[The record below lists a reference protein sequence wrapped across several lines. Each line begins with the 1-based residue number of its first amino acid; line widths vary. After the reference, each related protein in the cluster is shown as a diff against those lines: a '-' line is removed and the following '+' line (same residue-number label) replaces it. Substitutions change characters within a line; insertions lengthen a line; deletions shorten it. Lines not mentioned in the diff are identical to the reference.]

1 MSCYFIQYVEGQKYL
16 RPVQSKEEYL
26 RLRDSDRQK
35 WLVGE
40 IRRGCSD
47 GSMSKEEISR
57 MKRQLIQ
64 FNYSCIPGEDG
75 RLKGV
80 KTPSMTV
87 GMDIDFDPND
97 PDYERKMAEVPHRV
111 MEKKDEIGLL
121 MMERSVSKGYHIVF
135 RRMIMDGIAEGR
147 ILENQ
152 EMNLRKA
159 SEIIGCAFD
168 KGARDI
174 TRVFFGT
181 TASEGDLIYLDEG
194 MWSPQKA
201 PHLPVGGFTMP
212 RREEGGLAAKL
223 PGTVASQE
231 AEATVAETAAAKTAA
246 ATVASQEAAATENPP
261 SGGWGDSSY
270 QGIPY
275 STIIKKYWDMYY
287 EGKEPCMGDRNVK
300 TFELVML
307 LRPICDYSQEMLEA
321 AVPRYDGFPED
332 EWRRTIE
339 SALKEPRKGMPYRLR
354 QVLDAL
360 RQERK
365 LQMMANGNTTED
377 IVANVGGQMGIMPER
392 PKRMPKFLSHVSS
405 KVGPYYKSM
414 VEESVWPAVCAHLHG
429 VKFWYIDGT
438 DCEANISSP
447 LIGKQSMGKG
457 QVNKP
462 IEYLLADITER
473 DKENERREDQWR
485 ERNQGKGSSK
495 DRQQRPKDII
505 IQRLDK
511 NLTPAALSQSL
522 IDGERNG
529 KRRIITKVDEIELL
543 AEIGNGK
550 AEKVG
555 LLVRYGFDSAT
566 WGQRRVGL
574 DSVNGSYTVR
584 WVWNA
589 SCTSARAKAFINRD
603 WVANGSLS
611 RLNVNTIIKPNDDNV
626 IPKVGVYDDEYAE
639 GLKSY
644 IDRLNA
650 ASGDIKCKQADAL
663 AYQMLKEHNAIA
675 DLCESEGYRVF
686 SYRAVKIGW
695 LKACILYIMNGYRW
709 EKAIAEY
716 AAYSV
721 RRDLWAKFLYFGD
734 EIEAEFNE
742 DKASNNS
749 GPKNMLTLLPHEFSY
764 DEYVNVRQTVGKGG
778 DGKATLRTWQHRGYV
793 EYDDIT
799 KRYVKK
805 KG

>member
-1 MSCYFIQYVEGQKYL
+1 MM

-26 RLRDSDRQK
+26 KLRDSDRQK
-35 WLVGE
+35 WLVSE
-40 IRRGCSD
+40 IRKGKKD
-47 GSMSKEEISR
+47 GSKSKEEIDK

-75 RLKGV
+75 HLKGV
-80 KTPSMTV
+80 KTPSMSF
-87 GMDIDFDPND
+87 GMDIDFDPED
-97 PDYERKMAEVPHRV
+97 PDYEKKMAEVPRVV
-111 MEKKDEIGLL
+111 MEKKDELGLL
-121 MMERSVSKGYHIVF
+121 MMERSVGKGYHLVCKRTIF
-135 RRMIMDGIAEGR
+135 DGIAEGK

-152 EMNLRKA
+152 EMNLRRT

-168 KGARDI
+168 KGAKDI

-181 TASEGDLIYLDEG
+181 TASEEDLLFLDEG
-194 MWSPQKA
+194 LFEAEKA
-201 PHLPVGGFTMP
+201 
-212 RREEGGLAAKL
+212 EGQAAKL
-223 PGTVASQE
+223 PGTVAAPQG
-231 AEATVAETAAAKTAA
+231 AAVVAASAQGAAAA
-246 ATVASQEAAATENPP
+246 VA
-261 SGGWGDSSY
+261 Y

-275 STIIKKYWDMYY
+275 SAIIKKYWDMFYD
-287 EGKEPCMGDRNVK
+287 GKEPCMGDRNVR

-307 LRPICDYSQEMLEA
+307 LRSICDYSQEMLEA
-321 AVPRYDGFPED
+321 VIPRYDGFPED

-354 QVLDAL
+354 QVLDSL
-360 RQERK
+360 KQEKR
-365 LQMMANGNTTED
+365 LQLMANGKTTGYT
-377 IVANVGGQMGIMPER
+377 ANNVSGQLSVMPER
-392 PKRMPKFLSHVSS
+392 PRRMPKFLNLVSS
-405 KVGPYYKSM
+405 KVDPYYKPM
-414 VEESVWPAVCAHLHG
+414 VEESIWPGVCAHLHG

-447 LIGKQSMGKG
+447 LIGKQSAGKSM
-457 QVNKP
+457 VNKP

-473 DKENERREDQWR
+473 DNENEQRETQWR

-495 DRQQRPKDII
+495 DRQQRPKDIV

-511 NLTPAALSQSL
+511 DLTPAALSQSL

-529 KRRIITKVDEIELL
+529 QRRIITKVDEIEML
-543 AEIGNGK
+543 AAIGNGRIDT
-550 AEKVG
+550 VS
-555 LLVRYGFDSAT
+555 LLVRYGFDSAR

-589 SCTSARAKAFINRD
+589 SCTAIKAKSFINKN

-611 RLNVNTIIKPNDDNV
+611 RLNVNTIIKPEGDND
-626 IPKVGVYDDEYAE
+626 IPKVGAYDDKYAE
-639 GLKSY
+639 DLKVY
-644 IDRLNA
+644 IDHLNA
-650 ASGDIKCKQADAL
+650 ASGDIRCKQADAL
-663 AYQMLKEHNAIA
+663 AYKMLKEHNEIA

-695 LKACILYIMNGYRW
+695 LKACILYIMNDYKW
-709 EKAIAEY
+709 DKTIAEY
-716 AAYSV
+716 VAYSV
-721 RRDLWAKFLYFGD
+721 RRDLWAKFLYFGN

-742 DKASNNS
+742 EKTSNNS
-749 GPKNMLTLLPHEFSY
+749 GPKNMLTMLAHEFTY
-764 DEYVNVRQTVGKGG
+764 EEYMNVRQSVGKDG

-793 EYDDIT
+793 VYDDMA
-799 KRYVKK
+799 KRYIKK

>member
-1 MSCYFIQYVEGQKYL
+1 MM

-26 RLRDSDRQK
+26 KLRDSDRQK
-35 WLVGE
+35 WLVSE
-40 IRRGCSD
+40 IRKGKKD
-47 GSMSKEEISR
+47 GSKSKEEIDK

-75 RLKGV
+75 HLKGV
-80 KTPSMTV
+80 KTPSMSF
-87 GMDIDFDPND
+87 GMDIDFDPED
-97 PDYERKMAEVPHRV
+97 PDYEKKMAEVPRVV
-111 MEKKDEIGLL
+111 MEKKDELGLL
-121 MMERSVSKGYHIVF
+121 MMERSVGKGYHLVCKRTIF
-135 RRMIMDGIAEGR
+135 DGIAEGK

-152 EMNLRKA
+152 EMNLRRT

-168 KGARDI
+168 KGAKDI

-181 TASEGDLIYLDEG
+181 TASEEDLLFLDEG
-194 MWSPQKA
+194 LFEAEKA
-201 PHLPVGGFTMP
+201 
-212 RREEGGLAAKL
+212 EGQAAKL
-223 PGTVASQE
+223 PGTVAAPQG
-231 AEATVAETAAAKTAA
+231 AAAVAASAQGAA
-246 ATVASQEAAATENPP
+246 AAVA
-261 SGGWGDSSY
+261 Y

-275 STIIKKYWDMYY
+275 SAIIKKYWDMFYD
-287 EGKEPCMGDRNVK
+287 GKEPCMGDRNVR

-307 LRPICDYSQEMLEA
+307 LRSICDYSQEMLQ
-321 AVPRYDGFPED
+321 AVIPRYDGFPED

-354 QVLDAL
+354 QVLDSL
-360 RQERK
+360 KQEKR
-365 LQMMANGNTTED
+365 LQLMANGKTTGYT
-377 IVANVGGQMGIMPER
+377 ANNVSGQLSVMPER
-392 PKRMPKFLSHVSS
+392 PRRMPKFLNLVSS
-405 KVGPYYKSM
+405 KVDPYYKPM
-414 VEESVWPAVCAHLHG
+414 VEESIWPGVCAHLHG

-447 LIGKQSMGKG
+447 LIGKQSAGKSM
-457 QVNKP
+457 VNKP

-473 DKENERREDQWR
+473 DNENEQRETQWR

-495 DRQQRPKDII
+495 DRQQRPKDIV

-511 NLTPAALSQSL
+511 DLTPAALSQSL

-529 KRRIITKVDEIELL
+529 QRRIITKVDEIEML
-543 AEIGNGK
+543 AAIGNGRIDT
-550 AEKVG
+550 VS
-555 LLVRYGFDSAT
+555 LLVRYGFDSAR

-589 SCTSARAKAFINRD
+589 SCTAIKAKSFINKN

-611 RLNVNTIIKPNDDNV
+611 RLNVNTIIKPEGDND
-626 IPKVGVYDDEYAE
+626 IPKVGAYDDKYAE
-639 GLKSY
+639 DLKVY
-644 IDRLNA
+644 IDHLNA
-650 ASGDIKCKQADAL
+650 ASGDIRCKQADAL
-663 AYQMLKEHNAIA
+663 AYKMLKEHNEIA

-695 LKACILYIMNGYRW
+695 LKACILYIMNDYKW
-709 EKAIAEY
+709 DKTIAEY
-716 AAYSV
+716 VAYSV
-721 RRDLWAKFLYFGD
+721 RRDLWAKFLYFGN

-742 DKASNNS
+742 EKTSNNS
-749 GPKNMLTLLPHEFSY
+749 GPKNMLTMLAHEFTY
-764 DEYVNVRQTVGKGG
+764 EEYMNVRQSVGKDG

-793 EYDDIT
+793 VYDDMA
-799 KRYVKK
+799 KRYIKK

>member
-1 MSCYFIQYVEGQKYL
+1 MM

-26 RLRDSDRQK
+26 KLRDSDRQK
-35 WLVGE
+35 WLVSE
-40 IRRGCSD
+40 IRKGKKD
-47 GSMSKEEISR
+47 GSKSKEEIDK

-75 RLKGV
+75 HLKGV
-80 KTPSMTV
+80 KTPSMSF
-87 GMDIDFDPND
+87 GMDIDFDPED
-97 PDYERKMAEVPHRV
+97 PDYEKKMAEVPRVV
-111 MEKKDEIGLL
+111 MEKKDELGLL
-121 MMERSVSKGYHIVF
+121 MMERSVGKGYHLVCKRTIF
-135 RRMIMDGIAEGR
+135 DGIAEGK

-152 EMNLRKA
+152 EMNLRRT

-168 KGARDI
+168 KGAKDI

-181 TASEGDLIYLDEG
+181 TASEEDLLFLDEG
-194 MWSPQKA
+194 LFEAEKA
-201 PHLPVGGFTMP
+201 
-212 RREEGGLAAKL
+212 EGQAAKL
-223 PGTVASQE
+223 PGTVAAPQG
-231 AEATVAETAAAKTAA
+231 AAVVAASAQGATAA
-246 ATVASQEAAATENPP
+246 VA
-261 SGGWGDSSY
+261 Y

-275 STIIKKYWDMYY
+275 SAIIKKYWDMFYD
-287 EGKEPCMGDRNVK
+287 GKEPCMGDRNVR

-307 LRPICDYSQEMLEA
+307 LRSICDYSQEMLEA
-321 AVPRYDGFPED
+321 VIPRYDGFPED

-354 QVLDAL
+354 QVLDSL
-360 RQERK
+360 KQEKR
-365 LQMMANGNTTED
+365 LQLMANGKTTGYT
-377 IVANVGGQMGIMPER
+377 ANNVSGQLSVMPER
-392 PKRMPKFLSHVSS
+392 PRRMPKFLNLVSS
-405 KVGPYYKSM
+405 KVDPYYKPM
-414 VEESVWPAVCAHLHG
+414 VEESIWPGVCAHLHG

-447 LIGKQSMGKG
+447 LIGKQSAGKSM
-457 QVNKP
+457 VNKP

-473 DKENERREDQWR
+473 DNENEQRETQWR

-495 DRQQRPKDII
+495 DRQQRPKDIV

-511 NLTPAALSQSL
+511 DLTPAALSQSL

-529 KRRIITKVDEIELL
+529 QRRIITKVDEIEML
-543 AEIGNGK
+543 AAIGNGRIDT
-550 AEKVG
+550 VS
-555 LLVRYGFDSAT
+555 LLVRYGFDSAR

-589 SCTSARAKAFINRD
+589 SCTAIKAKSFINKN

-611 RLNVNTIIKPNDDNV
+611 RLNVNTIIKPEGDND
-626 IPKVGVYDDEYAE
+626 IPKVGAYDDKYAE
-639 GLKSY
+639 DLKVY
-644 IDRLNA
+644 IDHLNA
-650 ASGDIKCKQADAL
+650 ASGDIRCKQADAL
-663 AYQMLKEHNAIA
+663 AYKMLKEHNEIA

-695 LKACILYIMNGYRW
+695 LKACILYIMNDYKW
-709 EKAIAEY
+709 DKTIAEY
-716 AAYSV
+716 VAYSV
-721 RRDLWAKFLYFGD
+721 RRDLWAKFLYFGN

-742 DKASNNS
+742 EKTSNNS
-749 GPKNMLTLLPHEFSY
+749 GPKNMLTMLAHEFTY
-764 DEYVNVRQTVGKGG
+764 EEYMNVRQSVGKDG

-793 EYDDIT
+793 VYDDMA
-799 KRYVKK
+799 KRYIKK